1 MDEITKDLEKN
12 LNSDDKVVVATSGGP
27 DSMAL
32 LSLVCDIKDK
42 LNLTIICAHVNH
54 KMRIESEDEKI
65 MVEEYC
71 KKRNIIFEYMEI
83 LEYSEDNFHNDARK
97 KRYQFFE
104 TLIHKYKANYLFTA
118 HHADDLAET
127 ILMRMMRGSTLKGYA
142 GFPKVQD
149 RNGYK
154 IVRPFII
161 KSKEEIDAYCDNKNI
176 PYAIDGS
183 NQKDTY
189 TRNRFRKYIIPA
201 LKEETNNFYSQMY
214 KFSKTLLEYDSFLE
228 EITED
233 KIKEAY
239 KNKEILID
247 KIKNEKRLI
256 QKRLIQKILED
267 LYKED
272 LLKID
277 NVHVDSI
284 LGMIY
289 NLKPNMEIDLPNE
302 MIAQKHYDKITFE
315 EKKQTQEYKIEIK
328 EKTILPDE
336 SIIQMISSSE
346 ENSNFICRL
355 NKSDVSLPLYVRNKK
370 DGDKMNVKNMEGTKK
385 IKKIFIENKID
396 SNKRKLY
403 PVVVDSEDKIVWI
416 PGLKK
421 SQFDKQKEEKCD
433 IILKYTLK
441 GEKNE

>member
-1 MDEITKDLEKN
+1 
-12 LNSDDKVVVATSGGP
+12 
-27 DSMAL
+27 
-32 LSLVCDIKDK
+32 
-42 LNLTIICAHVNH
+42 
-54 KMRIESEDEKI
+54 
-65 MVEEYC
+65 
-71 KKRNIIFEYMEI
+71 
-83 LEYSEDNFHNDARK
+83 
-97 KRYQFFE
+97 
-104 TLIHKYKANYLFTA
+104 
-118 HHADDLAET
+118 
-127 ILMRMMRGSTLKGYA
+127 
-142 GFPKVQD
+142 
-149 RNGYK
+149 
-154 IVRPFII
+154 
-161 KSKEEIDAYCDNKNI
+161 
-176 PYAIDGS
+176 
-183 NQKDTY
+183 
-189 TRNRFRKYIIPA
+189 
-201 LKEETNNFYSQMY
+201 
-214 KFSKTLLEYDSFLE
+214 
-228 EITED
+228 
-233 KIKEAY
+233 
-239 KNKEILID
+239 
-247 KIKNEKRLI
+247 
-256 QKRLIQKILED
+256 
-267 LYKED
+267 
-272 LLKID
+272 
-277 NVHVDSI
+277 
-284 LGMIY
+284 MIY

-302 MIAQKHYDKITFE
+302 ITIQKHYDKIIFE